1 MSDSGFNTE
10 VDSDDVRPVDAV
22 AADTEVTDAVPPA
35 DDTEQADDD
44 ADVSA
49 DQQESGD
56 DGKIDYKAMAK
67 AKAEKQK
74 KERERRKAEEEK
86 RIAAE
91 ERVARLEAQIAEMS
105 AGKRPSAEDYHYDPE
120 GYLKAVQE
128 WESKRA
134 NIPKP
139 QETTQRTNAA
149 PEVPDEIVE
158 FQIESEERMRSQRK
172 DYDAKAEALK
182 VKMQG
187 FGLAPDAALAS
198 LADACIGMEGVDY
211 ATAIVGL
218 NEVPGALEAVVKAA
232 RSGSEGL
239 VRKHIRDAAKKV
251 APVVKKKIETKPEPK
266 VASTGGVNSAQA
278 ELEKVREEYRK
289 NPTQANFAKVQVAK
303 RKLKS

>member
-10 VDSDDVRPVDAV
+10 ADFDDVRPDEVV
-22 AADTEVTDAVPPA
+22 ATDSEATDAVPPA
-35 DDTEQADDD
+35 DDTEQTEDD

-251 APVVKKKIETKPEPK
+251 APVVKKKIETKPEPHIK
-266 VASTGGVNSAQA
+266 GSGSVDSKRAAIDKAYKEWLDNPS
-278 ELEKVREEYRK
+278 LENHKKY
-289 NPTQANFAKVQVAK
+289 
-303 RKLKS
+303 KLALKTA